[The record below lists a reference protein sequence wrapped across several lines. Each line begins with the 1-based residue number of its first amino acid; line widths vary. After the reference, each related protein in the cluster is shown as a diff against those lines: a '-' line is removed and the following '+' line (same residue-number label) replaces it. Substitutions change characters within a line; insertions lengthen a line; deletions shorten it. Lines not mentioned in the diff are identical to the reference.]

1 MTGEGYRTA
10 RRHPSAATLAF
21 YGAGHLG
28 QAAGIA
34 VAAHLLHCEHCLT
47 AVSMAEEVVGPTIP
61 DLPLSPLAPDAL
73 QRTMDRIH
81 ADYTAPPDVLS
92 TGGLPVPTQ
101 GAAIT
106 LDRLGLPPPRL
117 RWAAPGV
124 RIARLLQERWGSN
137 DCETLLLL
145 RVAPGVALPGHGHE
159 GSELTC
165 VLEGA
170 FADETGQYGAG
181 DMAEAEEDVRHR
193 PVAEGRSDCVCL
205 IATRGRL
212 RFPGLIG
219 RLAGAYLRI

>member
-1 MTGEGYRTA
+1 MTGKGKRTA
-10 RRHPSAATLAF
+10 RRHPSAATLAS
-21 YGAGHLG
+21 YAAGHLG

-34 VAAHLLHCEHCLT
+34 VAAHLLHCEQCLAT
-47 AVSMAEEVVGPTIP
+47 ASMPEEAVGPTIP
-61 DLPLSPLAPDAL
+61 ELPLSPLAPDAL
-73 QRTMDRIH
+73 QRTMDRLH
-81 ADYTAPPDVLS
+81 AAPTPPPDMVSAGALA
-92 TGGLPVPTQ
+92 GPTQ

-106 LDRLGLPPPRL
+106 LDRLGLPVPKL

-124 RIARLLQERWGSN
+124 RVALLLQERWGSN
-137 DCETLLLL
+137 DCETLFFL
-145 RVAPGVALPGHGHE
+145 RVAPGVALPSHGHQ

-170 FADETGQYGAG
+170 FADGTEQYNAG
-181 DMAEAEEDVRHR
+181 DMAEAEDDVSHR
-193 PVAEGRSDCVCL
+193 PVAEGLSDCVCL